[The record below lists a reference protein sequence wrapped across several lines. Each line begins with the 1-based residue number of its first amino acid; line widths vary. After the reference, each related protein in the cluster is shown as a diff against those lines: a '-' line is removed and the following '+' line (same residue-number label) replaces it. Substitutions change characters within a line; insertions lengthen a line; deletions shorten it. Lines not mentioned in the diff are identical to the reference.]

1 MGRVGM
7 VRNTKG
13 QVVVAFLAYYEEET
27 NNMAEAKAILD
38 GLIKC
43 WERNLVNI
51 GAGTQLE
58 SGSYMV
64 ERKGRGFLVFERFM
78 GSTLHYSADVSCQS
92 PMSTKKSIR

>member
-1 MGRVGM
+1 MMGGVGM

-43 WERNLVNI
+43 
-51 GAGTQLE
+51 
-58 SGSYMV
+58 
-64 ERKGRGFLVFERFM
+64 
-78 GSTLHYSADVSCQS
+78 
-92 PMSTKKSIR
+92 